1 MIGSSFFRSNK
12 DKCPKCGTFGTM
24 DGEDSDL
31 DRVHQCPACSTRFN
45 EYVILEEGPDVEFQ
59 NH

>member
-12 DKCPKCGTFGTM
+12 NKCPKCGTFGTV
-24 DGEDSDL
+24 DESGEL
-31 DRVHQCPACSTRFN
+31 DRLHVCPSCSTRFN
-45 EYVILEEGPDVEFQ
+45 EYVVLKEGPDVEFQ